1 MEMKEH
7 RARIT
12 WSEAQV
18 RQGLPRTRESVDPAW
33 FGAGEEPWS
42 LRCHFELPPAQQGN
56 PSEAHIGFVLPEAPH
71 ERLAPGVALHLFERA
86 TAAHA
91 LVEVLE

>member
-1 MEMKEH
+1 MMKEH

-18 RQGLPRTRESVDPAW
+18 RHGLPRVRESMDPAW
-33 FGAGEEPWS
+33 FDAGEEAWS
-42 LRCHFELPPAQQGN
+42 LRCRFDRAPAQQGN
-56 PSEAHIGFVLPEAPH
+56 PSEGYISFLVPEAPH
-71 ERLAPGVALHLFERA
+71 ERLVPGAVLHLFERA
-86 TAAHA
+86 TTGHA